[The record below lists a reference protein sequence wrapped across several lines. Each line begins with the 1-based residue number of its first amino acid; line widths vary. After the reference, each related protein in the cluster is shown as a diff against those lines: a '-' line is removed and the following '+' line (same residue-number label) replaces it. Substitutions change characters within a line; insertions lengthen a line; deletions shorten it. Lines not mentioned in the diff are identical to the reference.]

1 MWHCRDPPLAP
12 PVAWGRTSQTP
23 RMSDASASETAA
35 PDRSDADRQRLETA
49 AATAIRGLTIDAI
62 EKAESGHPGLPMG
75 MADAAVVLW
84 TRFLKHDPKDPSW
97 ADRDRFVLSA
107 GHGSMLIY
115 SLLHLSGYEFGLDE
129 IKQFRQMGS
138 RAAGHP
144 ERHLLPGIETTTGP
158 LGQGISTAVGL
169 AMAER
174 HLAAQFNTGEHVV
187 VDHMTYVIASDGDL
201 QEGVSNE
208 ASSLAGHLGLGKLVV
223 LYDDNNVSIDGMTD
237 LSFTE
242 DVAMRYDALGW
253 HVVRDIDGH
262 DNEAVAA
269 AIQTARG
276 TLDRPSLLQVKTT
289 IGYGSPNMAGTS
301 HIHSDA
307 LGEAELEATKKHLG
321 IPLEPLFYVAPE
333 ATTLFH
339 EQAFRGSEANREWV
353 GAMDA
358 FREASGERAAEL
370 ERRLAGTLPEGWTDA
385 LPVFEADAKGIATRA
400 ASGKV
405 LDGIA
410 QVLPELVG
418 GSADLTPSNKTQA
431 KGMEDFQHATPEAR
445 YVHFGIRE
453 HAMGAALNGM
463 ALHGGIRPYGGT
475 FLIFS
480 DYMKHAVRLGALMET
495 NPVFVYTHD
504 SVALGEDGPTHQPI
518 EQLVGLRAIPNLLTI
533 RPADANETAAA
544 WKVALEE
551 STRPT
556 ALALTRQALPTMDL
570 PTETV
575 YTGVARGAYIVAD
588 ASGETPDLILIA
600 SGSEVPLA
608 LAAREKLGGL
618 NVRVVSMPCDRLF
631 MEQDEAYRESVLP
644 RAVRARV
651 AVEAASPLGWG
662 RFVGLDGA
670 VVALDRF
677 GESGPGGEVYAH
689 LGFTPEAVAEAARS
703 VIDSLS

>member
-1 MWHCRDPPLAP
+1 
-12 PVAWGRTSQTP
+12 
-23 RMSDASASETAA
+23 MSDAPAPESAA
-35 PDRSDADRQRLETA
+35 PDSTAEGRTAEERQRLETA

-62 EKAESGHPGLPMG
+62 EKANSGHPGLPMG

-84 TRFLKHDPKDPSW
+84 TRFLKHNPKAPDW
-97 ADRDRFVLSA
+97 VDRDRFVLSA

-115 SLLHLSGYEFGLDE
+115 SLLHLSGYDLTLDE
-129 IKQFRQMGS
+129 IKDFRQIGS
-138 RAAGHP
+138 RTAGHP

-169 AMAER
+169 AMAEK

-223 LYDDNNVSIDGMTD
+223 LYDDNHVSIDGQTD
-237 LSFTE
+237 LSFSE

-262 DNEAVAA
+262 DNEAVAR
-269 AIQTARG
+269 AIETARG
-276 TLDRPSLLQVKTT
+276 TLDRPSLLQIKTT
-289 IGYGSPNMAGTS
+289 IGFGSPNLAGKAD
-301 HIHSDA
+301 IHSDA
-307 LGEAELEATKKHLG
+307 LGEAELNATKEHLG
-321 IPLEPLFYVAPE
+321 IPLEPLFHVAPE

-339 EQAFRGSEANREWV
+339 EQAFRGSEAHCDWV

-358 FREASGERAAEL
+358 FREASGDEAAEL
-370 ERRLAGTLPEGWTDA
+370 ERRLAGTLPEGWADA
-385 LPVFEADAKGIATRA
+385 LPTFEADAKGIATRA

-405 LDGIA
+405 LDAIA
-410 QVLPELVG
+410 PVLPELVG

-431 KGMEDFQHATPEAR
+431 KGMEAFQFATPEGR

-453 HAMGAALNGM
+453 HGMGAALNGM

-480 DYMKHAVRLGALMET
+480 DYMKPAVRLGALMET

-518 EQLVGLRAIPNLLTI
+518 EQLAGLRAIPNLLVI

-551 STRPT
+551 TDRPT

-570 PTETV
+570 DAETV
-575 YTGVARGAYIVAD
+575 HAGVARGAYVVAE
-588 ASGETPDLILIA
+588 ASGEAPDVILIA

-608 LAAREKLGGL
+608 LAAREQLASDG
-618 NVRVVSMPCDRLF
+618 VQARVISMPCDRLF
-631 MEQDEAYRESVLP
+631 LEQDEAYRESILP
-644 RAVRARV
+644 RSVRARV
-651 AVEAASPLGWG
+651 AVEAASPTGWG

-670 VVALDRF
+670 VVAIDRF
-677 GESGPGGEVYAH
+677 GESGPGAEAYAH
-689 LGFTPEAVAEAARS
+689 LGFTPEAVVTAARS

>member
-1 MWHCRDPPLAP
+1 
-12 PVAWGRTSQTP
+12 
-23 RMSDASASETAA
+23 MSDAPAPESAA
-35 PDRSDADRQRLETA
+35 PDSTAEGRTAEERQRLETA

-62 EKAESGHPGLPMG
+62 EKANSGHPGLPMG

-84 TRFLKHDPKDPSW
+84 TRFLKHNPKAPDW

-115 SLLHLSGYEFGLDE
+115 SLLHLSGYDLTLDE
-129 IKQFRQMGS
+129 IKDFRQIGS
-138 RAAGHP
+138 RTAGHP

-169 AMAER
+169 AMAEK

-223 LYDDNNVSIDGMTD
+223 LYDDNHVSIDGQTD

-262 DNEAVAA
+262 DNEAVAR
-269 AIQTARG
+269 AIETARG
-276 TLDRPSLLQVKTT
+276 TLDRPSLLQIKTT
-289 IGYGSPNMAGTS
+289 IGFGSPNMAGTS

-307 LGEAELEATKKHLG
+307 LGEAELNATKEHLG
-321 IPLEPLFYVAPE
+321 IPLEPLFHVAPE

-339 EQAFRGSEANREWV
+339 EQAFRGSEAHCDWV

-358 FREASGERAAEL
+358 FREASGDEAAEL
-370 ERRLAGTLPEGWTDA
+370 ERRLAGTLPEGWADA
-385 LPVFEADAKGIATRA
+385 LPTFEADAKGIATRA

-405 LDGIA
+405 LDAIA
-410 QVLPELVG
+410 PVLPELVG

-431 KGMEDFQHATPEAR
+431 KGMEAFQFATPEGR

-453 HAMGAALNGM
+453 HGMGAALNGM

-480 DYMKHAVRLGALMET
+480 DYMKPAVRLGALMET

-518 EQLVGLRAIPNLLTI
+518 EQLAGLRAIPNLLVI

-551 STRPT
+551 TDRPT

-570 PTETV
+570 DAETV
-575 YTGVARGAYIVAD
+575 HAGVARGAYVVAE
-588 ASGETPDLILIA
+588 ASGEAPDVILIA

-608 LAAREKLGGL
+608 LAAREQLAADG
-618 NVRVVSMPCDRLF
+618 VQARVISMPCDRLF
-631 MEQDEAYRESVLP
+631 LEQDEAYRESILP
-644 RAVRARV
+644 RSVRARV
-651 AVEAASPLGWG
+651 AVEAASPIGWG

-670 VVALDRF
+670 VVAIDRF
-677 GESGPGGEVYAH
+677 GESGPGAEAYAH
-689 LGFTPEAVAEAARS
+689 LGFTPEAVVTAARS